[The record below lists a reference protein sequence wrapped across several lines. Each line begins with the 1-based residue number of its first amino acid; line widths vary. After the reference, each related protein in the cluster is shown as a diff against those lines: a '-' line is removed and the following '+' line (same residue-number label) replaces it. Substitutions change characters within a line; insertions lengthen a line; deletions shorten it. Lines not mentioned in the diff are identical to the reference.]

1 MTIQKCV
8 LSVSRFLQAATLPL
22 MLSLSNFN
30 WHDWPFLAL
39 LGLTLVLAAL
49 STTSRTTPWTIAALA
64 LAIIGSSSQWALL
77 PLALAQVGLGWLLA
91 TQKMSA
97 KMAITG
103 WLVELTFIQIMLSA
117 NLTQGLTTLAP
128 IVFALINGLLL
139 LCVWAGNLPLWLL
152 AVLGLAGLG
161 MGYWMQQ
168 FTLSFCAAFLVVASV
183 LNTRRI
189 KPNPLPFSWAGII
202 LNLTFIFI
210 RIHG

>member
-117 NLTQGLTTLAP
+117 N
-128 IVFALINGLLL
+128 
-139 LCVWAGNLPLWLL
+139 
-152 AVLGLAGLG
+152 
-161 MGYWMQQ
+161 
-168 FTLSFCAAFLVVASV
+168 
-183 LNTRRI
+183 R
-189 KPNPLPFSWAGII
+189 
-202 LNLTFIFI
+202 
-210 RIHG
+210 